1 MGMVGSGRDL
11 PVRPYVPPTAF
22 LAAGVC
28 ASALLMLEAGWR
40 LHDCGDVV
48 SWPGALALSS
58 MSVLAFTLARRLR
71 GSGRFGS
78 IARPIAMSGMG
89 VLIGWR
95 RRNRLAVEM
104 AGGESRGPCAA
115 APPPSCSFVATLLPA
130 SGVSHRPLSWS
141 TSIWGS
147 ALGRVRV
154 LSDAKLENGSSV
166 RAVCRVKA
174 LDDSDYARSRFAK
187 GEVASARIVSILEQ
201 GTEARGVS
209 IGSLRVRAL
218 RVLDAGGSDY
228 RALVAGTVC
237 GRTTELNQSEA
248 QADFSACGLTHL
260 VAVSGSHFA
269 YIAAMLERALRHAG
283 LSKGAQQLVMLLVMA
298 AYMVFTGGAPSAI
311 RSVCMVAIASG
322 GDHGSSP
329 SACAFGTCDRGGR
342 PGRRRSRC
350 CL

>member
-71 GSGRFGS
+71 GSGSLRLHRSPDCDVRHGCLD
-78 IARPIAMSGMG
+78 R
-89 VLIGWR
+89 LR

-147 ALGRVRV
+147 ALGR
-154 LSDAKLENGSSV
+154 
-166 RAVCRVKA
+166 
-174 LDDSDYARSRFAK
+174 FA
-187 GEVASARIVSILEQ
+187 S
-201 GTEARGVS
+201 
-209 IGSLRVRAL
+209 
-218 RVLDAGGSDY
+218 
-228 RALVAGTVC
+228 
-237 GRTTELNQSEA
+237 
-248 QADFSACGLTHL
+248 
-260 VAVSGSHFA
+260 
-269 YIAAMLERALRHAG
+269 
-283 LSKGAQQLVMLLVMA
+283 
-298 AYMVFTGGAPSAI
+298 
-311 RSVCMVAIASG
+311 
-322 GDHGSSP
+322 
-329 SACAFGTCDRGGR
+329 
-342 PGRRRSRC
+342 
-350 CL
+350 